1 MTVDSIDRGIKATMA
16 AMRAKFGQLERQQDV
31 AETTA
36 AKLEVAIME
45 AVQQMR
51 EALERVPRVRSGA
64 QANVKNQPRPLALA
78 LRVVAMT
85 GDEAV
90 HRVRSLRFG
99 GVPLHVLGYGQDDDQ
114 VQGLAGGVAVGA

>member
-51 EALERVPRVRSGA
+51 EALERVP
-64 QANVKNQPRPLALA
+64 
-78 LRVVAMT
+78 
-85 GDEAV
+85 EC
-90 HRVRSLRFG
+90 
-99 GVPLHVLGYGQDDDQ
+99 
-114 VQGLAGGVAVGA
+114 GVALKPT